1 MACWAGGGEVNALA
15 RELRAMAA
23 HLFDRLEEAATA
35 PDPAILEH
43 IALEAE
49 GAAGILRRMAAA
61 QRGKEFH
68 A

>member
-1 MACWAGGGEVNALA
+1 MSALA

-23 HLFDRLEEAATA
+23 HLFDRLEKVAAA

-49 GAAGILRRMAAA
+49 GAAAILRRMAAA

-68 A
+68 DER